1 MDFYRIL
8 MQVTWAGVILAEM
21 ATAAVAAQLAKPNCQ
36 DRCGDVGIPYPFG
49 TTEDCYLDESFFI
62 NCTTSSTGN
71 FLPFSGETIVQNI
84 SIHGQL
90 DILMYTANDCYNET
104 GSQSSNQPYL
114 TTADIFTISNT
125 QNKFVAVGCDTNAF
139 LYATRNSKSFYLG
152 CVSSCQSISDV
163 INGSCSG
170 IGCCEVEIPKGLKK
184 FSLESTSNE
193 NHTGV
198 LSFNPCSFAFVVKRD
213 LFNFSS
219 YYLDSLRYNETV
231 PMVLDWAIGN
241 DTCKYAQ
248 TKSGY
253 VCGGN
258 STCYDSD
265 NGNGYRCRCNDGYDG
280 NPYLHDGCQDID
292 ECNPLRPCKD
302 TNQICTNLAGS
313 YSCSC
318 REGYEEYRL
327 TIGTICREKGKQSR
341 TIIIALGVGIGII
354 VALLFS
360 SWIYI
365 VLKRKKFIKL
375 KEKYFQQNGGF
386 ILERRLNNSQ
396 RGSHETVKIFTAEEL
411 EKATKRYD
419 ESRIIG
425 RGGFGVVYK
434 GFLSDN
440 RIVAIKKSKIVDQK
454 QAEQFINEVVVLSQ
468 INHKH
473 IVKLLGCCLETQVP
487 LLVYEFVPKG
497 TLFQYIHQD
506 SSISTLPWEIRLRIA
521 TETAEAL
528 WYLHSAASPPI
539 IHRDVKSSNILLDD
553 NFTAKVSD
561 FGTSRLVPQDEMLL
575 ATVVQGTLGYL
586 DPEYLQTNQLTEKS
600 DVYSFGV
607 VLVELLTGKN
617 VLSSN
622 RPEEERSLAAHFL
635 SSLKNHRLFEIL
647 ENHIVGEG
655 NEEQIKEFVEI
666 AMSCLE
672 VKGEERPTMKE
683 VAIRLDG
690 LRKRK
695 KHPWVNVDLHEEEA
709 ENLLDATCVAS
720 FEIAGYDSINNHVP
734 VALGDGR

>member
-8 MQVTWAGVILAEM
+8 IQVTWTGVILAEM
-21 ATAAVAAQLAKPNCQ
+21 VTAAVAAQLAKRNTCQ

-49 TTEDCYLDESFFI
+49 TTKDCYLDEYFFI
-62 NCTTSSTGN
+62 NCTNSSNGRNPLPYLGN
-71 FLPFSGETIVQNI
+71 VFVKNI

-90 DILMYTANDCYNET
+90 DILMYIANDCYNKT
-104 GSQSSNQPYL
+104 GFQSSNRPSL
-114 TTADIFTISNT
+114 RIPDNFTISNT
-125 QNKFVAVGCDTNAF
+125 LNKFVAVGCDTEAI
-139 LYATRNSKSFYLG
+139 LTATRNSKLFYLG
-152 CVSSCQSISDV
+152 CVSTCESISDV
-163 INGSCSG
+163 IDGSCSG
-170 IGCCEVEIPKGLKK
+170 IGWCEVEIPKGLKK
-184 FSLESTSNE
+184 FSFGSNSFW
-193 NHTGV
+193 NHTRV
-198 LSFNPCSFAFVVKRD
+198 WSFNPCSSAFVVRKD

-219 YYLDSLRYNETV
+219 EYLSSLRYNETV

-241 DTCKYAQ
+241 EPCEYAQ

-265 NGNGYRCRCNDGYDG
+265 NGNGYRCRCNEGYDG
-280 NPYLHDGCQDID
+280 NPYLHDGCQ
-292 ECNPLRPCKD
+292 
-302 TNQICTNLAGS
+302 G
-313 YSCSC
+313 
-318 REGYEEYRL
+318 
-327 TIGTICREKGKQSR
+327 
-341 TIIIALGVGIGII
+341 IIA
-354 VALLFS
+354 ALLCT
-360 SWIYI
+360 SWLYL
-365 VLKRKKFIKL
+365 VLERRKLIKL
-375 KEKYFQQNGGF
+375 KEKYFQQNGGL
-386 ILERRLNNSQ
+386 ILEQRLNKSQ

-411 EKATKRYD
+411 KKATKKYD

-440 RIVAIKKSKIVDQK
+440 RIVAIKKSKTVDER

-468 INHKH
+468 INHRH
-473 IVKLLGCCLETQVP
+473 IVRLLGCCLETQVP

-497 TLFQYIHQD
+497 TLFQYIHQH

-553 NFTAKVSD
+553 DFTAKVSD
-561 FGTSRLVPQDEMLL
+561 FGTSRLVPQDEKLL

-617 VLSSN
+617 VLSSI

-635 SSLKNHRLFEIL
+635 SFLKKHRLFEIL
-647 ENHIVGEG
+647 ENHIVAEG

-666 AMSCLE
+666 ATSCLE

-695 KHPWVNVDLHEEEA
+695 KHPWVNVQSHA
-709 ENLLDATCVAS
+709 VVTENLLAATCVAS
-720 FEIAGYDSINNHVP
+720 AEIAGYDSMGP
-734 VALGDGR
+734 VTLIEYGR